1 VRDHSRFVIAA
12 HGRQVYGQPEP
23 IHAEA
28 MGALMAAEL
37 CRDLDLLDIILEGDS
52 LQVVQA
58 LRCMSQN
65 WSPYGQIVE
74 DARSVL
80 YTRMSWIVSHVKRE
94 ANPAAHYLAKY
105 ALFNVQDRV

>member
-1 VRDHSRFVIAA
+1 MRDHLGFVIAA
-12 HGRQVYGQPEP
+12 QGRRVYGQPEP
-23 IHAEA
+23 IHVEA

-37 CRDLDLLDIILEGDS
+37 CQDLGLPNVILEGDS

-74 DARSVL
+74 DARSV
-80 YTRMSWIVSHVKRE
+80 
-94 ANPAAHYLAKY
+94 
-105 ALFNVQDRV
+105 